1 MSNEIF
7 GTDIAQI
14 VNDTFK
20 NNLHP
25 LTLHTIT
32 QGDPDAYG
40 VPTTTTA
47 DHAGEGV
54 RTAWKSSI
62 VLNRGYPAN
71 TVKIIVLQNGI
82 VTPTKND
89 EITILSDR
97 YRIIDIEQDPVNA
110 TWSLAA
116 VEAD

>member
-14 VNDTFK
+14 VNDTFAG
-20 NNLHP
+20 NLHA
-25 LTLHTIT
+25 LILHKIT
-32 QGDPDAYG
+32 NTFDDYG
-40 VPTTTTA
+40 APASTEV
-47 DHAGEGV
+47 DHDGEGV
-54 RTAWKSSI
+54 RSMWKSSI

-82 VTPTKND
+82 VAPSKDD
-89 EITILSDR
+89 EITILSER

-116 VEAD
+116 VESD